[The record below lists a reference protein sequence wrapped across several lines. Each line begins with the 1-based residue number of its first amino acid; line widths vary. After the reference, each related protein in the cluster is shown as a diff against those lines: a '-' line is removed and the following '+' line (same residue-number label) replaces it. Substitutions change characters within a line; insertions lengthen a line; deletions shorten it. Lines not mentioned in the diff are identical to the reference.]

1 MRSKQ
6 GETQQSREKSQS
18 QGNLKRTRGAKYP
31 TELKIKACVAALTVN
46 PDYPSGVDAVKA
58 AMLVLNAPIASR
70 VLDRWLVEYKPQI
83 TALMPVKPTTQE
95 LVTQQYNETIQAW
108 SQVEKLSL
116 EHLVTGGKIQEA
128 SARDTAVV
136 AGIAR
141 THLSKMISLDASLVE
156 SVAKLQA
163 LCQRLGLDV
172 KAVIDDNITVYERI
186 ALPPLNVTPSTPSIE
201 PGITSDNEPS
211 HEQS

>member
-1 MRSKQ
+1 MK
-6 GETQQSREKSQS
+6 GSRQRGKEQPTR
-18 QGNLKRTRGAKYP
+18 LKRTRA
-31 TELKIKACVAALTVN
+31 TEYSTDLKIQACVAALTTN
-46 PDYPSGVDAVKA
+46 PDHPLGIDSVNA
-58 AMLVLNAPIASR
+58 ARAVLNANVNPSSLDVWLTKYKTEIA
-70 VLDRWLVEYKPQI
+70 
-83 TALMPVKPTTQE
+83 AAMPAKPTTQE

-141 THLSKMISLDASLVE
+141 THLSKMISLDAALVD
-156 SVAKLQA
+156 SVTRLQA
-163 LCQRLGLDV
+163 LCQRLGIDV

-186 ALPPLNVTPSTPSIE
+186 VLPSVSVNPPSQIE
-201 PGITSDNEPS
+201 PGSVSSDND
-211 HEQS
+211 